1 MSIEN
6 RMIGNAASLSM
17 SMAAAFQSGLRN
29 APVDDTG
36 EEAYV
41 LLANALVDERLRRHA
56 VETALD
62 EAREEIAMLRLALY
76 GRS

>member
-6 RMIGNAASLSM
+6 RMVGSAASLSM
-17 SMAAAFQSGLRN
+17 SMAAAFQSGIRS

-36 EEAYV
+36 EEAYAI
-41 LLANALVDERLRRHA
+41 LANALVDERLRRHA

-62 EAREEIAMLRLALY
+62 EAREEIAMLREALD
-76 GRS
+76 GRA